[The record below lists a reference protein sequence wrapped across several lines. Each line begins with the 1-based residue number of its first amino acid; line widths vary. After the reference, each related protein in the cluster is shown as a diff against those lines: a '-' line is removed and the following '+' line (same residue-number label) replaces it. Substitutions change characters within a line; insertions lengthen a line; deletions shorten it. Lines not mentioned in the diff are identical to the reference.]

1 MAMAVMKVCSAQGF
15 LGAQGIEWRGV
26 SDPKNGRFTQKWPF
40 LGKTV
45 QS

>member
-1 MAMAVMKVCSAQGF
+1 MAVMKVCSAQGF
-15 LGAQGIEWRGV
+15 LGVRNQVAGV